1 MLTKE
6 YGQTNAF
13 MSIMLM
19 TKVTLDM
26 WMWGRFHNRS
36 SVIEVEKM
44 CGRNETKSKRKRP
57 KFLIALED
65 FLYKVRIVQ

>member
-1 MLTKE
+1 
-6 YGQTNAF
+6 
-13 MSIMLM
+13 
-19 TKVTLDM
+19 
-26 WMWGRFHNRS
+26 MWGRFHNRS